1 MLSKLWLIQVFKVV
15 VSDPS
20 LDCSSSSSAQLVIR
34 EEGRQLQQPQARLDG
49 PMLAVLLVS
58 FARNSSEQ
66 SNGTGIGSPL
76 FVHFHCF
83 EI

>member
-1 MLSKLWLIQVFKVV
+1 MLSKLWLIQVFKAV

-49 PMLAVLLVS
+49 PMLAILLVS
-58 FARNSSEQ
+58 FARNSLEQ